1 MYDVV
6 IIGSGPAGISASLYT
21 LRANLKTLI
30 VGSIE
35 KSAMYKAHKIDNYY
49 GFEEGISG
57 GELLVSGKNQALRL
71 GAEFLEDEVLSIGL
85 DEVFRLKISNKE
97 VLAKSVLLATG
108 QVRKKADIK
117 NLDEFEGKGVSYCTT
132 CDGFFYR
139 DLEVGVVGSGDF
151 ALEEAR
157 TLLDFTDKVTIFTNG
172 KDWNDKTCEFKV
184 NTAKI
189 SNLLGDDFVSEI
201 LFEDGS
207 KQNIDGVFVAGES
220 ASSADFA
227 NKMGIDFFDNAIKV
241 DNNQQTNIK
250 GLFAAGDCTGGFK
263 QIATA
268 VGQGALAGKNMISF
282 IKSQG

>member
-85 DEVFRLKISNKE
+85 DEVFRLKTSNKE

-189 SNLLGDDFVSEI
+189 LNLLGDDFVSEI

-220 ASSADFA
+220 ASGADFA

>member
-85 DEVFRLKISNKE
+85 DEVFRLKTSNKE

-172 KDWNDKTCEFKV
+172 KEWNDETCEFKV

-189 SNLLGDDFVSEI
+189 SNLLGGDFVSEI

-220 ASSADFA
+220 ASGADFA

>member
-71 GAEFLEDEVLSIGL
+71 GAEFLDDEVLSIGL
-85 DEVFRLKISNKE
+85 DEVFRLKTSSKE
-97 VLAKSVLLATG
+97 VLARSVLLATG

-172 KDWNDKTCEFKV
+172 KDWNDKAGEFKV

-189 SNLLGDDFVSEI
+189 LNLLGDDFVSEI

-268 VGQGALAGKNMISF
+268 VGQGALAGKNVISF
-282 IKSQG
+282 IKSL